1 MENLLSISVDL
12 YFIFKYLV
20 DIFKYVYIHL
30 IRNINASLKIL
41 IIFIVETIIIFQ
53 DYIIDLY

>member
-1 MENLLSISVDL
+1 MEKLLSISVDL
-12 YFIFKYLV
+12 YFIFKYLF

-41 IIFIVETIIIFQ
+41 NIIIVEMINIFQ

>member
-1 MENLLSISVDL
+1 MEKLLSISVDL
-12 YFIFKYLV
+12 YFIFKYFI

-41 IIFIVETIIIFQ
+41 IIIIVEIITIFQ
-53 DYIIDLY
+53 DYIIDLH

>member
-1 MENLLSISVDL
+1 MEKLLSISVDL

-41 IIFIVETIIIFQ
+41 IIIIVEIINIFK
-53 DYIIDLY
+53 DYIIDLH